1 MKKFSIL
8 PKKRF
13 RYQDI
18 HISVFLSS
26 PLFPL
31 SAIALEID
39 PRKILKFVASS
50 AV

>member
-39 PRKILKFVASS
+39 PRKILKFMASS